1 VQPGGPVFE
10 KEEKTIKT
18 ANGPVMLTP
27 VLPAAGFIC
36 PCHGGA
42 YDQEGNRIAGPPVRA
57 LNRFEF
63 AIVEDHLVLGDM
75 YSVAKVDG
83 SGASAKIHKYDLAGP
98 GQHVDGPE
106 QLLYPLQPPH

>member
-1 VQPGGPVFE
+1 
-10 KEEKTIKT
+10 
-18 ANGPVMLTP
+18 
-27 VLPAAGFIC
+27 
-36 PCHGGA
+36 
-42 YDQEGNRIAGPPVRA
+42 
-57 LNRFEF
+57 
-63 AIVEDHLVLGDM
+63 M